1 MTLTSEEL
9 DAALD
14 RLLEHSEE
22 RGHLTSYNKKN
33 VANYKILNS
42 LRKYK
47 LTFVKHFK
55 KVPQIDCRQV
65 GQLSGAHNG
74 TCSRGFFLQHTQRS

>member
-1 MTLTSEEL
+1 MTATPEEP
-9 DAALD
+9 DAVVD
-14 RLLEHSEE
+14 RMLEHSEE
-22 RGHLTSYNKKN
+22 RGHLTSNNKKK

-55 KVPQIDCRQV
+55 KAPQIDCRQI
-65 GQLSGAHNG
+65 G
-74 TCSRGFFLQHTQRS
+74 